1 MLVALTIFWTLTM
14 QGSLGLVTFGPYDS
28 EGRCRVVAMQ
38 KLAKHDDF
46 KWVKAFCNSSIGRSV
61 EVKHK

>member
-1 MLVALTIFWTLTM
+1 M